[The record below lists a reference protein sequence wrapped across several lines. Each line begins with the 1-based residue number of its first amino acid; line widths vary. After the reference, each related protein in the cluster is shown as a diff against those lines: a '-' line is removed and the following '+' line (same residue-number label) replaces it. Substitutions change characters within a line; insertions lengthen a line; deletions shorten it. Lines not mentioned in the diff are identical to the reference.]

1 MEEEEFVIEPN
12 TSQCI
17 NDFPINDSEE
27 SEYSN
32 LSLNDF
38 KEYLKKRLCL
48 ASIENDSDLINSNRT
63 LISNIIDQI
72 KDEVA
77 EEDNEEENSKKNVDE
92 DEDVEVVAE
101 SGEVKISNVSLS
113 LDDKVE
119 DNIQIACPNLGNS
132 CYINSVLQ
140 LFFHSKRLYNELR
153 EIIELENGGNIV
165 ELISKVR
172 NMYTTEKKLS
182 VSEQCDSYLFLSYLL
197 DKINELFPSKF
208 NPCYSLLLHSKIKCG
223 GCKNIIHQ
231 RQCENILY
239 LRPSSSI
246 NDIDDMINLEFN
258 VKNLEYKCKKC
269 DHSIST
275 KKTII
280 ENLPE
285 YLFITLQEFGEENID
300 FKIDKI
306 LVVEGLEYELSGMI
320 EHIGVSNNGG
330 HYVSYIK
337 HSNKMWYLYNDDRIT
352 ECEDIKK
359 IRKQNKRE
367 YCQVLLVW
375 YKIYRTD

>member
-1 MEEEEFVIEPN
+1 MEEEFVIEPN
-12 TSQCI
+12 TSNCI
-17 NDFPINDSEE
+17 DDFQINDSDE

-32 LSLNDF
+32 LSLTDF
-38 KEYLKKRLCL
+38 KEYLKKRLSL
-48 ASIENDSDLINSNRT
+48 ASNENNNKT

-72 KDEVA
+72 KEEVA
-77 EEDNEEENSKKNVDE
+77 EDDEDYERCEEEI
-92 DEDVEVVAE
+92 VEEGVKIIKE
-101 SGEVKISNVSLS
+101 EVKNIGLS

-119 DNIQIACPNLGNS
+119 DNIQISCPNLGNS

-140 LFFHSKRLYNELR
+140 IFFHSKRLYSELR
-153 EIIELENGGNIV
+153 EIIELENGGNVV
-165 ELISKVR
+165 ELISKIR

-182 VSEQCDSYLFLSYLL
+182 LSEQCDSYLFLSYLL

-208 NPCYSLLLHSKIKCG
+208 NPCYSILLHSKIKCG
-223 GCKNIIHQ
+223 GCKNIVHQ

-239 LRPSSSI
+239 LRPSPLM
-246 NDIDDMINLEFN
+246 NDIDDMIDLEFK
-258 VKNLEYKCKKC
+258 VKKLEYKCKKC
-269 DHSIST
+269 DHTVSS

-300 FKIDKI
+300 FKIEKI
-306 LVVEGLEYELSGMI
+306 LIVEGLEYELSGMI

-337 HSNKMWYLYNDDRIT
+337 HSNKIWYLYNDDRIT
-352 ECEDIKK
+352 ECNDIKN
-359 IRKQNKRE
+359 IRNQNNRE
-367 YCQVLLVW
+367 YSQVLLVW
-375 YKIYRTD
+375 YKIYRTE

>member
-1 MEEEEFVIEPN
+1 MEEEEVITKPN
-12 TSQCI
+12 I
-17 NDFPINDSEE
+17 IDDEE

-32 LSLNDF
+32 LSLSEF
-38 KEYLKKRLCL
+38 KDYLKKRLIL
-48 ASIENDSDLINSNRT
+48 AKEYNDSEENNSNKT
-63 LISNIIDQI
+63 LISTIIDQI
-72 KDEVA
+72 KDEIS
-77 EEDNEEENSKKNVDE
+77 EEE
-92 DEDVEVVAE
+92 EDVEIIHTN
-101 SGEVKISNVSLS
+101 EVEKDELKSINLS

-119 DNIQIACPNLGNS
+119 NNIQISCPNLGNS

-140 LFFHSKRLYNELR
+140 LFFHSKRLYSELR

-172 NMYTTEKKLS
+172 NMYTSEKKLS
-182 VSEQCDSYLFLSYLL
+182 IGEQCDSYLFFSFLL

-208 NPCYSLLLHSKIKCG
+208 NPCYSILLHSKIKCT
-223 GCKNIIHQ
+223 GCKNIVHQ

-239 LRPSSSI
+239 LRPSPLI
-246 NDIDDMINLEFN
+246 NDIDDMINLEFK
-258 VKNLEYKCKKC
+258 VKNLDYKCKKC
-269 DHSIST
+269 DSFISS

-300 FKIDKI
+300 FKIEKN
-306 LVVEGLEYELSGMI
+306 LVIEGLEYELTGMI

-337 HSNKMWYLYNDDRIT
+337 HSNKIWYLYNDDRIT
-352 ECEDIKK
+352 EFDDIKT
-359 IRKQNKRE
+359 IRKQDKRQ

-375 YKIYRTD
+375 YKIYRTE